1 MTEFAAKRL
10 SIKLSVLKF
19 REHKPWK
26 TDNHIPI
33 ISAASIADAPVH
45 MPGFDGLDT
54 PLTLEDAEASSME
67 MKWQLADPNT
77 GDYIVYTSADTA
89 WLLS

>member
-1 MTEFAAKRL
+1 MALINFF
-10 SIKLSVLKF
+10 ILKF

-26 TDNHIPI
+26 IDHHIPI
-33 ISAASIADAPVH
+33 IPAASIADAPVH

-54 PLTLEDAEASSME
+54 PLTLEDAASSPME

-77 GDYIVYTSADTA
+77 EDYVVYTSADTA